1 MAQFT
6 RLILLVGF
14 LIVFVVIYYASANG
28 LGISGLNDKKISAQM
43 KGDRGGSYFIST
55 AGRTVRGG
63 GMRYGK

>member
-6 RLILLVGF
+6 RFVLLVGF

-28 LGISGLNDKKISAQM
+28 FGVSGLNDKKISAEM
-43 KGDRGGSYFIST
+43 KGDRGGSYFMST
-55 AGRTVRGG
+55 GRSVRGG